1 MLILL
6 SRIDENLIAKYQFQ
20 NQADQN
26 QSSALMIGNLDLEDI
41 EASSYAPNFI
51 IINSQAKGEICYL
64 STCN

>member
-1 MLILL
+1 MV
-6 SRIDENLIAKYQFQ
+6 AKYQFQ

-51 IINSQAKGEICYL
+51 IINSQAKGEI
-64 STCN
+64 